1 MTSEIVILITELRNK
16 QRITLPAG
24 SYRFGRS
31 AQCEYVL
38 RRNNVGDH
46 QFTVSFA
53 NGQWGVTD
61 GGSDYRTWYN
71 NRYLEPGETSILQSG
86 DVVGLNTDGDAD
98 TQEITFRVE
107 EITSVQGDGMA
118 PKKEQ
123 TTDAVLRE
131 TDIRRKRRV
140 LIGRGDDCDIKLVND
155 RVSRHHCEILY
166 KDGHYELHDLGSTN
180 GTYVDGVRVTRTVL
194 RNGAVINV
202 PAQVFAFTGGM
213 LHYHAHQS
221 GISIQLVNVYKTV
234 KNANTGKP
242 LNIVD
247 GTSLQV
253 ESNSFVVLVGGS
265 GTGKS
270 SLLTCITGTAPCT
283 AGSVKFDGLDTRS
296 NRNAFEA
303 ALGYVPQK
311 DIMHDNLTVE
321 QSLTYTAKLRIAHDA
336 TRAEIAACDGI
347 IVAAEKKVDTARFDG
362 KPVLFTRVDD
372 GIHKPEELIK
382 KIVHGEV
389 PVYHAEGGAQAAE
402 DASGKDSFGR
412 ALYKNLMNGV
422 SHMLPFVVGGGIM
435 IALAFLL
442 DDYTIDPSN
451 FGMNTPVAAFFKT
464 VGSAAFGYM
473 LPILSAFIAMS
484 IADRPGLAVGFVGGV
499 LAMNGTN
506 FAGLANGETTGI
518 SGGFLA
524 ALLAGFVAGYVV
536 EFLKKITEK
545 LPASLNGIRPMLIYP
560 LGGILIVGVVMC
572 GINPIMGMINTAM
585 TNWLNAMG
593 GTSKILLGAIVAG
606 MMSID
611 MGGPFNKA
619 AYVFGTAALASGN
632 YEVMAA
638 VMVGGMVP
646 PIAIALSTTFCP
658 KKWTPDERRNG
669 IVNYI
674 MGLCFVTEGAIP
686 YAAADP
692 LRVLPSCVIGAA
704 LSGALSM
711 TFGCALRAP
720 HGGIFV
726 FPVVDHA
733 VMYCVALAVG
743 SVVGAVILS
752 LLKKTRTEE

>member
-1 MTSEIVILITELRNK
+1 METN
-16 QRITLPAG
+16 
-24 SYRFGRS
+24 
-31 AQCEYVL
+31 
-38 RRNNVGDH
+38 
-46 QFTVSFA
+46 
-53 NGQWGVTD
+53 
-61 GGSDYRTWYN
+61 GSDGAKN
-71 NRYLEPGETSILQSG
+71 IL
-86 DVVGLNTDGDAD
+86 T
-98 TQEITFRVE
+98 RE
-107 EITSVQGDGMA
+107 EI
-118 PKKEQ
+118 
-123 TTDAVLRE
+123 
-131 TDIRRKRRV
+131 
-140 LIGRGDDCDIKLVND
+140 
-155 RVSRHHCEILY
+155 
-166 KDGHYELHDLGSTN
+166 
-180 GTYVDGVRVTRTVL
+180 
-194 RNGAVINV
+194 
-202 PAQVFAFTGGM
+202 
-213 LHYHAHQS
+213 
-221 GISIQLVNVYKTV
+221 
-234 KNANTGKP
+234 AN
-242 LNIVD
+242 
-247 GTSLQV
+247 
-253 ESNSFVVLVGGS
+253 
-265 GTGKS
+265 
-270 SLLTCITGTAPCT
+270 
-283 AGSVKFDGLDTRS
+283 
-296 NRNAFEA
+296 
-303 ALGYVPQK
+303 
-311 DIMHDNLTVE
+311 
-321 QSLTYTAKLRIAHDA
+321 
-336 TRAEIAACDGI
+336 CDGI
-347 IVAAEKKVDTARFDG
+347 IVAAEKKVETARFDG

-506 FAGLANGETTGI
+506 FAGIAAGETTGV

-524 ALLAGFVAGYVV
+524 ALLAGFAAGYIV
-536 EFLKKITEK
+536 ELLKKITEK

-560 LGGILIVGVVMC
+560 LGGMLILGAVMC
-572 GINPIMGMINTAM
+572 GINPVMGMINTAM
-585 TNWLNAMG
+585 TDCLNAMG
-593 GTSKILLGAIVAG
+593 GTSKVLLGAVVAG

-658 KKWTPDERRNG
+658 KKRTADERRNG
-669 IVNYI
+669 IVNYV

-692 LRVLPSCVIGAA
+692 LRVLPSCIIGSA
-704 LSGALSM
+704 LAGSLSM
-711 TFGCALRAP
+711 VFGCGLRAP

-733 VMYCVALAVG
+733 ALYCVALAVG

-752 LLKKTRTEE
+752 LLKKDRTDA

>member
-1 MTSEIVILITELRNK
+1 MRITELFTAKSIALDVAAKNQAEIIDRLVELQATHGN
-16 QRITLPAG
+16 IT
-24 SYRFGRS
+24 
-31 AQCEYVL
+31 
-38 RRNNVGDH
+38 
-46 QFTVSFA
+46 
-53 NGQWGVTD
+53 
-61 GGSDYRTWYN
+61 
-71 NRYLEPGETSILQSG
+71 
-86 DVVGLNTDGDAD
+86 D
-98 TQEITFRVE
+98 TE
-107 EITSVQGDGMA
+107 A
-118 PKKEQ
+118 YKK
-123 TTDAVLRE
+123 ALYARE
-131 TDIRRKRRV
+131 AEA
-140 LIGRGDDCDIKLVND
+140 
-155 RVSRHHCEILY
+155 S
-166 KDGHYELHDLGSTN
+166 
-180 GTYVDGVRVTRTVL
+180 TYVDNGITVPHAKTSCVTRPSLAAL
-194 RNGAVINV
+194 RLTEPVQYNAEDDGKTDLLFAIAAPENGSLHVDMLARMMQMLMNEDFVEKLRAAKT
-202 PAQVFAFTGGM
+202 PAEFLDAIDAQEDAQFGEESFTNQNIP
-213 LHYHAHQS
+213 QS
-221 GISIQLVNVYKTV
+221 GYRILAV
-234 KNANTGKP
+234 
-242 LNIVD
+242 
-247 GTSLQV
+247 
-253 ESNSFVVLVGGS
+253 
-265 GTGKS
+265 
-270 SLLTCITGTAPCT
+270 TACPN
-283 AGSVKFDGLDTRS
+283 G
-296 NRNAFEA
+296 
-303 ALGYVPQK
+303 
-311 DIMHDNLTVE
+311 
-321 QSLTYTAKLRIAHDA
+321 IAHTYMAAEALTKAGDKLGLPTKVETNGSDGA
-336 TRAEIAACDGI
+336 KNVLTKEEIANCDGI
-347 IVAAEKKVDTARFDG
+347 IVAADKNVETARFDG
-362 KPVLFTRVDD
+362 KPVIFARVDD

-382 KIVHGEV
+382 KIAHGEA
-389 PVYHAEGGAQAAE
+389 PTYHAKGGAQAE
-402 DASGKDSFGR
+402 ENDAGAGDSLGH
-412 ALYKNLMNGV
+412 ALYKHLMNGV

-451 FGMNTPVAAFFKT
+451 FGMNTPIAAFFKT

-473 LPILSAFIAMS
+473 LPILAGFIAMS
-484 IADRPGLAVGFVGGV
+484 IADRPGLAVGFAGGV

-524 ALLAGFVAGYVV
+524 ALLAGFAAGYIVR
-536 EFLKKITEK
+536 FLVRITEK

-560 LGGILIVGVVMC
+560 LGGILIIGAVMC
-572 GINPIMGMINTAM
+572 GINPVMGMINTAM

-593 GTSKILLGAIVAG
+593 GTSKVLLGAIVAG

-669 IVNYI
+669 IVNYV

-733 VMYCVALAVG
+733 VMYVVALAAG
-743 SVVGAVILS
+743 SIVGAVILS
-752 LLKKTRTEE
+752 LLKKNKTEA